1 LYRVNRQRQ
10 YFIIAVISLSILTLM
25 GLEFYWVREAI
36 TQEIK
41 DFDDKTKTVLD
52 RVALRHEK
60 AEEFRKYQTLLQQ
73 NFEGKYQDMLRQEF
87 KNLMAIKEQV
97 EIRDT
102 IIRSGNADINYL
114 IITGRTVDTI
124 TGIQVEHRVL
134 AKNVK
139 EFHELMSP
147 ESSIPTIDSAN
158 AIMNWGTREAQDL
171 FRKSRYINE
180 LMVQAFREDLFLKS
194 AERIDLD
201 LLDSILQEEL
211 HAAGIPL
218 QYTFNV
224 VDTQHVPVKKKTEL
238 VSYEENLSKFQYTCQ
253 LFPADLFHDP
263 LEIRIYFPNRKQFVW
278 NEIWLIAAVA
288 LLVVVLMIISFYI
301 MYNTLISQR
310 NLSEMKSDF
319 ISNMTHEFKTPIST
333 ISLACEAMKDKDMS
347 TNLGPDNPFVN
358 MIQEENKRLESLVES
373 ILQSAVI
380 EKGELKLHL
389 QPLDMNALIH
399 GVLNKVNMRVQAMGG
414 KLHNELSVGI
424 APVFGDKIHL
434 TNVVNNLLDNALKYC
449 DKTPDIHVRSFTK
462 DNAVHI
468 EIKDNGIGIRKEHIA
483 RIFDKLYRVPTGNVH
498 NVKGF
503 GLGLSYVKSITDLH
517 EGDIKVE
524 SQPGIG
530 STFTLKL
537 KRHEEF

>member
-1 LYRVNRQRQ
+1 MNKQRQ
-10 YFIIAVISLSILTLM
+10 YLIIAVISLSLLTLM
-25 GLEFYWVREAI
+25 GLEFYWVREAV

-41 DFDDKTKTVLD
+41 DFDDKTKTVLE
-52 RVALRHEK
+52 RVALRHER
-60 AEEFRKYQTLLQQ
+60 AEEFRKYQALLQQ

-102 IIRSGNADINYL
+102 VIRAGNQDVNYL
-114 IITGRTVDTI
+114 IITGRTIDTI

-147 ESSIPTIDSAN
+147 ESAIPTIDSTN
-158 AIMNWGTREAQDL
+158 AIMKWGTREAQDL

-201 LLDSILQEEL
+201 LLDSILREEL
-211 HAAGIPL
+211 KEAGLPL
-218 QYTFNV
+218 EFTFSV
-224 VDTQHVPVKKKTEL
+224 VDTQHIAVKKRTEL
-238 VSYEENLSKFQYTCQ
+238 PTYDEHLRKFQYTSQ
-253 LFPADLFHDP
+253 LFPADMFHDP
-263 LEIRIYFPNRKQFVW
+263 LEIRIYFPHRKQFVW
-278 NEIWLIAAVA
+278 NEIWMITLVA
-288 LLVVVLMIISFYI
+288 FLVVVLMIVSFYV
-301 MYNTLISQR
+301 MYKTLISQR

-347 TNLGPDNPFVN
+347 MNLGPDNPFVT

-380 EKGELKLHL
+380 EKGELKLHQQAIDL
-389 QPLDMNALIH
+389 NALTHSI
-399 GVLNKVNMRVQAMGG
+399 LNKVNMRVQAMGG
-414 KLHNELSVGI
+414 KLYNELGVGI
-424 APVFGDKIHL
+424 APIWGDKVHL
-434 TNVVNNLLDNALKYC
+434 TNVINNLMDNALKYC
-449 DKTPDIHVRSFTK
+449 DKTPEIHVRSYVQ
-462 DNAVHI
+462 DEWVCL
-468 EIKDNGIGIRKEHIA
+468 EIQDNGIGIKKEHIS

-503 GLGLSYVKSITDLH
+503 GLGLSYVKSIIDLH
-517 EGDIKVE
+517 EGDVKVE
-524 SQPGIG
+524 SQHGTG

-537 KRHEEF
+537 KRYEQY

>member
-1 LYRVNRQRQ
+1 
-10 YFIIAVISLSILTLM
+10 
-25 GLEFYWVREAI
+25 
-36 TQEIK
+36 
-41 DFDDKTKTVLD
+41 
-52 RVALRHEK
+52 
-60 AEEFRKYQTLLQQ
+60 
-73 NFEGKYQDMLRQEF
+73 
-87 KNLMAIKEQV
+87 
-97 EIRDT
+97 
-102 IIRSGNADINYL
+102 
-114 IITGRTVDTI
+114 
-124 TGIQVEHRVL
+124 
-134 AKNVK
+134 
-139 EFHELMSP
+139 
-147 ESSIPTIDSAN
+147 
-158 AIMNWGTREAQDL
+158 
-171 FRKSRYINE
+171 
-180 LMVQAFREDLFLKS
+180 
-194 AERIDLD
+194 
-201 LLDSILQEEL
+201 
-211 HAAGIPL
+211 
-218 QYTFNV
+218 
-224 VDTQHVPVKKKTEL
+224 
-238 VSYEENLSKFQYTCQ
+238 
-253 LFPADLFHDP
+253 
-263 LEIRIYFPNRKQFVW
+263 
-278 NEIWLIAAVA
+278 
-288 LLVVVLMIISFYI
+288 
-301 MYNTLISQR
+301 
-310 NLSEMKSDF
+310 
-319 ISNMTHEFKTPIST
+319 
-333 ISLACEAMKDKDMS
+333 MKDKDMS

-399 GVLNKVNMRVQAMGG
+399 GVLNKVNMRVQALGG

>member
-218 QYTFNV
+218 HYTFNV
-224 VDTQHVPVKKKTEL
+224 VDTQQVPVKKKTEL
-238 VSYEENLSKFQYTCQ
+238 ASYEENLSKFQYTCQ
-253 LFPADLFHDP
+253 LFPADMFHDP

-347 TNLGPDNPFVN
+347 ANLGPDNPFVN

>member
-1 LYRVNRQRQ
+1 MYRVNRQRQ